1 MPEIVPEGTSLAS
14 SVAQIRSVTAV
25 RKILLTNSRLRIIVR
40 LPIMRPAV
48 LLAPAL
54 VVCLVASS
62 TLAVDRDSHG
72 VSFQPMKDG
81 RLEIRID
88 GKLFAVL
95 NHGTEWNKP
104 FLFPVYALNGTN
116 VLRDIVPTKA
126 DAGSSKEGRDH
137 FHHKGVWVSV
147 DSVNDDRLNFWSEA
161 SRIECEGV
169 THSSMNDGSGQ
180 LTITNNWMEGDKP
193 LLQETT
199 TVTIHRSRLLTYHI
213 ELSAVEKDVTIYDT
227 KEGFFAV
234 RLAHTM
240 REMEGGHITNAD
252 GLKGEK
258 DCWGKPSPWI
268 DYYGEVDGST
278 AGVTLMDHPGNFR
291 ESRYHVRAYGLFSIS
306 PFGPKKYSGGKEA
319 ESPVVIRPGKEPFT
333 LDYGLYIHDGDTE
346 TARVAD
352 VYQQFL
358 KVTGS

>member
-88 GKLFAVL
+88 GKSFAVL

>member
-1 MPEIVPEGTSLAS
+1 M
-14 SVAQIRSVTAV
+14 
-25 RKILLTNSRLRIIVR
+25 K
-40 LPIMRPAV
+40 PAV
-48 LLAPAL
+48 LLASAL
-54 VVCLVASS
+54 FLCLTAASTS
-62 TLAVDRDSHG
+62 AVDKSSRG
-72 VSFQPMKDG
+72 VSFQSTKDG
-81 RLEIRID
+81 QLGIQID
-88 GKLFAVL
+88 GKKFAVL
-95 NHGTEWNKP
+95 NHGKEWNKP
-104 FLFPVYALNGTN
+104 FLFPVHAPNGTN

-126 DAGSSKEGRDH
+126 DAGSSKEGKDH

-161 SRIECEGV
+161 ARIECEGV
-169 THSSMNDGSGQ
+169 EHSAGKNGSGQ

-199 TVTIHRSRLLTYHI
+199 TVTIYPSRLLTYHI
-213 ELSAVEKDVTIYDT
+213 ELSAIDTDVTIYDT

-268 DYYGEVDGST
+268 DYYGAVNGSI

-291 ESRYHVRAYGLFSIS
+291 QSRYHVRSYGLFSIS
-306 PFGPKKYSGGKEA
+306 PFGPKKYSNGKEA
-319 ESPVVIRPGKEPFT
+319 ESPVTIRPGKPSFK

-346 TARVAD
+346 TANVAGA
-352 VYQQFL
+352 YQQFL

>member
-1 MPEIVPEGTSLAS
+1 
-14 SVAQIRSVTAV
+14 
-25 RKILLTNSRLRIIVR
+25 
-40 LPIMRPAV
+40 
-48 LLAPAL
+48 
-54 VVCLVASS
+54 
-62 TLAVDRDSHG
+62 
-72 VSFQPMKDG
+72 MKDG

-88 GKLFAVL
+88 GKSFAVL

>member
-1 MPEIVPEGTSLAS
+1 
-14 SVAQIRSVTAV
+14 
-25 RKILLTNSRLRIIVR
+25 
-40 LPIMRPAV
+40 MRPAV

-88 GKLFAVL
+88 GKSFAVL

>member
-25 RKILLTNSRLRIIVR
+25 RKILLTNSRLRIIAR

-88 GKLFAVL
+88 GKSFAVL